1 MGMAGH
7 ETARPD
13 AQESVHGVALSGGG
27 KLVAGLVRHLTPAQ
41 AAKMAVGR
49 QRQALRAG
57 RILLYRDHI
66 PYVSF
71 LVLEGAVGLELGRG
85 TRLARSVTMS
95 GPLVIGEHH
104 VAHRRPFPMTVR
116 ALDNVVMCV
125 VCCPPPAVVPAPG
138 RHAAKRAPARN

>member
-1 MGMAGH
+1 MGIAGH
-7 ETARPD
+7 DTGRAA
-13 AQESVHGVALSGGG
+13 AQESMHGVALNGGG
-27 KLVAGLVRHLTPAQ
+27 KQMAGLVRHLTATQ
-41 AAKMAVGR
+41 AAKMAAGR

-71 LVLEGAVGLELGRG
+71 LVLEGAVGFELGRG

-104 VAHRRPFPMTVR
+104 VAHRHPFPMTVR

-125 VCCPPPAVVPAPG
+125 VCCPPVAEIAASG
-138 RHAAKRAPARN
+138 RRIVKRAPVKN